1 MICKF
6 KQSRANSDSTVSL
19 TVFPQ
24 HAANRGCE
32 TSSPPTKK
40 LGVLHFNSVT
50 MLSTGKEARI
60 PETEG
65 SLAEFAVSPG
75 DKSPSPSTCVSHDSQ
90 VQLMYSRSSQ
100 KCLLTYRFM
109 SWEKICK
116 KVHYPLET
124 SMCAVS
130 SSCPNSAIT
139 GFYGKFITSLHEHDR
154 LYLWLLLIN

>member
-1 MICKF
+1 MHIFLMGLLFVSCEAPFIRKLL
-6 KQSRANSDSTVSL
+6 RHNSVKLKVTTFSCNSGLCYPLTYCSL

-109 SWEKICK
+109 S
-116 KVHYPLET
+116 
-124 SMCAVS
+124 
-130 SSCPNSAIT
+130 
-139 GFYGKFITSLHEHDR
+139 
-154 LYLWLLLIN
+154 